1 MIETVLV
8 IFTPRQETHRFRIR
22 HFGIQQPHFTGCR
35 AGKIDHGELP
45 GGGRMEADVE
55 GFILL
60 LVDQHIGTRRSAH
73 GMPPDLV
80 RQQRSRVLAD
90 IPQRLRI
97 IAPGEFRR
105 NVFQHFRIPF
115 AILQIAQAQAIL
127 PTGEIILRQRHHRVI
142 RRNAQPTESIEF
154 ALRRALVAIEQ
165 HFPFIPLL
173 FQHRLT
179 LINSVFTARLIHL
192 TIAVA
197 IFAVGR
203 GDFARRDT
211 VNNLF

>member
-1 MIETVLV
+1 
-8 IFTPRQETHRFRIR
+8 
-22 HFGIQQPHFTGCR
+22 
-35 AGKIDHGELP
+35 
-45 GGGRMEADVE
+45 MEADVE

-60 LVDQHIGTRRSAH
+60 LVDQRIGVRRSAH
-73 GMPPDLV
+73 GMPPDLI

-97 IAPGEFRR
+97 IARANSGETFSSTSGYHSPFCRLHKRR
-105 NVFQHFRIPF
+105 PYCRR
-115 AILQIAQAQAIL
+115 
-127 PTGEIILRQRHHRVI
+127 EIILRQRHYRVI

-211 VNNLF
+211 VNNLFSTRSCRLR